1 MLKQR
6 IITALI
12 LAPLTLAAVFF
23 LSLPWFATMVG
34 FVTLLGAWE
43 WGAFI
48 AVNSDNSNEAAQDNR
63 IIRSIFTVS
72 VALLILSLSVIVPT
86 DTIWQQGQLHPLY
99 FATLL
104 VGGLWWL
111 LSAVMVCFFPKGQ
124 AVWRNSD
131 FLKGL
136 FGQLTL
142 IPFWVGLMAMRA
154 YGYPND
160 PMFGSVLIVVIFMI
174 VWGADVGAYFVGRQF
189 GRRKLMPNV
198 SPGKTIEGAL
208 GGIVTAV
215 IATFVANHFFYNIE
229 PIALFVIVLL
239 TGLSS
244 VFGDLSES
252 MFKRTA
258 AIKDSGN
265 LLPGHGGILDRI
277 DSLTAAVPLF
287 SLLYLFLVV

>member
-6 IITALI
+6 IATALI
-12 LAPLTLAAVFF
+12 LAPLTLAAVFL
-23 LSLPWFATMVG
+23 LSLPWFAAMVG
-34 FVTLLGAWE
+34 MVTLLGAWE

-48 AVNSDNSNEAAQDNR
+48 AAKSESTNEENQDNR
-63 IIRSIFTVS
+63 LIRCIFTVS
-72 VALLILSLSVIVPT
+72 VALLLISFSVVVPT
-86 DTIWQQGQLHPLY
+86 DTIWQHGQLHPLY
-99 FATLL
+99 LATLL
-104 VGGLWWL
+104 VGGLWWF
-111 LSAVMVCFFPKGQ
+111 LSSVMVLYFPKGQ

-131 FLKGL
+131 FLKGI

-142 IPFWVGLMAMRA
+142 IPFWVGMMAMRA
-154 YGYPND
+154 YSYPND
-160 PMFGSVLIVVIFMI
+160 PMFGGVLIAVIFVI

-189 GRRKLMPNV
+189 GRHKLMPRV

-208 GGIVTAV
+208 GGIVTAIIGTF
-215 IATFVANHFFYNIE
+215 IANYFFYSIE
-229 PIALFVIVLL
+229 PIALFIIVLV
-239 TGLSS
+239 TGLFS

-258 AIKDSGN
+258 GIKDSGN

-287 SLLYLFLVV
+287 SLLYLLLVV